1 MKRMLGVIVAMTLAA
16 SGVVTADPTDD
27 REPGPAYVVHKDPAY
42 ATKLS
47 AVGTAAGLAMLFVG
61 AKMGQFEGDV
71 MKGFAG
77 SLFVVAPSWGEW
89 WVADRVVVTPG
100 MALRL
105 AGIATSSTAYT
116 IDHKCNAISRMTEG
130 SSGCTNTTRNDTAMG
145 IGLALATV
153 GAVYDI
159 IDAGRQARNRR
170 FVVVPNATRESTGL
184 SLRADF

>member
-1 MKRMLGVIVAMTLAA
+1 MQRVLVVMLATMSTAGVAVADSTY
-16 SGVVTADPTDD
+16 V
-27 REPGPAYVVHKDPAY
+27 REPGPTYVVHKSPGY

-47 AVGTAAGLAMLFVG
+47 AVGTAAGLAALFVG

-89 WVADRVVVTPG
+89 WVADRVVATPG
-100 MALRL
+100 MVMRL
-105 AGIATSSTAYT
+105 AGVATSSAAYT
-116 IDHKCNAISRMTEG
+116 IDHKCNAIARMTEG

-170 FVVVPNATRESTGL
+170 FIVVPNATSESTGV
-184 SLRADF
+184 SLRAAF

>member
-1 MKRMLGVIVAMTLAA
+1 MKRVLGVILATLVAV
-16 SGVVTADPTDD
+16 SGVAAADSTYVRESGPT
-27 REPGPAYVVHKDPAY
+27 YVVHKSPGY

-47 AVGTAAGLAMLFVG
+47 VVGTATGLVALFVG
-61 AKMGQFEGDV
+61 AKMGHSEGDV

-100 MALRL
+100 MVMRL
-105 AGIATSSTAYT
+105 AGVATSSTAYT
-116 IDHKCNAISRMTEG
+116 IDHKCNAIARMTEG
-130 SSGCTNTTRNDTAMG
+130 SSGCTNTTQNDTAMG

-159 IDAGRQARNRR
+159 IDASRQARNRR
-170 FVVVPNATRESTGL
+170 FVVVPNATGESTGL
-184 SLRADF
+184 SVRVAF

>member
-1 MKRMLGVIVAMTLAA
+1 MA
-16 SGVVTADPTDD
+16 SGVATADSTYV
-27 REPGPAYVVHKDPAY
+27 REPGPAPVVHKSPGY

-47 AVGTAAGLAMLFVG
+47 VVGTAAGIAALFVG

-105 AGIATSSTAYT
+105 AGMATSSTAYT
-116 IDHKCNAISRMTEG
+116 IDHKCNAIARMTEG

-145 IGLALATV
+145 VGLALAAV

-170 FVVVPNATRESTGL
+170 FVVAPNATGESAGV
-184 SLRADF
+184 SLRAQF